1 MKFDVAVGGV
11 AVTWIAAHKHRN
23 GLYTVLISCPTVKH
37 PAVVLGSAASS
48 DRPGLAFLV
57 DLYPVNGDV
66 LIGTRPTRLT
76 IRPDFEPERR
86 ALCGQIVDISAAA
99 WAVRLLAI
107 PGGALGEQE
116 RVGTWDA
123 APFVDP
129 LGRIE

>member
-11 AVTWIAAHKHRN
+11 AVAEIVAYRHRN
-23 GLYTVLISCPTVKH
+23 GLYSVVIKTPTVKC

-48 DRPGLAFLV
+48 ERRGLAFLV

-66 LIGTRPTRLT
+66 LIGTRPSRVT
-76 IRPDFEPERR
+76 IRPEFEPERR
-86 ALCGQIVDISAAA
+86 ALCGLLVEIPGPRWHA
-99 WAVRLLAI
+99 RLLAI
-107 PGGALGEQE
+107 PGGALLDDEP
-116 RVGTWDA
+116 VGYWDA